1 MSLEDGMWNER
12 SEDLAEEELQSGS
25 SIISTPQGFHLS
37 SG

>member
-25 SIISTPQGFHLS
+25 SVPTPQGFHLS